1 MNTIHKASVL
11 IVDDHPLI
19 RQGIKRIIDMEDD
32 MVVCC
37 EASSADEA
45 ISQLSK
51 GEHDI
56 VIVDITLDGGVSG
69 IDLIKAIRKR
79 YKDIKTLVLS
89 MHSETIYVE
98 RALRSGAQGYITKKD
113 APQSIVEAIRTILKG
128 EVYVCK
134 NLSGKVINKLIH
146 GYGEDAGMPIDNL
159 SDREYEIFELIG
171 SGYGTSE
178 IAQRLNLS
186 ANTVESHRKK
196 IKEKLGI
203 QTGHELIKNAVQW
216 LLSQEREK

>member
-1 MNTIHKASVL
+1 MHKVNKASVL

-32 MVVCC
+32 MVVCN

-45 ISQLSK
+45 ISHLSK

-69 IDLIKAIRKR
+69 IELIKAIRKR
-79 YKDIKTLVLS
+79 YKDIKILVLS

-98 RALRSGAQGYITKKD
+98 RALRSGAHGYITKKD
-113 APQSIVEAIRTILKG
+113 APQNIVEAIRTVLKG
-128 EVYVCK
+128 EIYVGK
-134 NLSGKVINKLIH
+134 NLSGKIINKLIH
-146 GYGEDAGMPIDNL
+146 GYGEDTGMPIDNL

-171 SGYGTSE
+171 SGYGTGE
-178 IAQRLNLS
+178 IARRLNLS

-203 QTGHELIKNAVQW
+203 QTGPELVKNAVQW